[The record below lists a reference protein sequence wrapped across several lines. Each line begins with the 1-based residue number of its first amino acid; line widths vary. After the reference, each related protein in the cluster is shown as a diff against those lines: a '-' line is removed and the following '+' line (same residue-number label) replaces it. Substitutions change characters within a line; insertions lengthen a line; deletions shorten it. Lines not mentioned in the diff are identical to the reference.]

1 MTWKGLESD
10 ALQLAVPA
18 VLPTKVMVQKACQK
32 AARHTVKVSGNRC
45 VMFRLTCGSFVS
57 ESNRRFHNFSESGF
71 LYKTWELYIYVC
83 ISSCIISQKPL
94 EWVRYHKTSF
104 AVNRGIFNPLGKTAH
119 NKKTSPDFRE
129 KKPHKQ
135 KQESRRY
142 SSFLFILVFFFFFH
156 SAYW

>member
-94 EWVRYHKTSF
+94 E
-104 AVNRGIFNPLGKTAH
+104 
-119 NKKTSPDFRE
+119 
-129 KKPHKQ
+129 
-135 KQESRRY
+135 
-142 SSFLFILVFFFFFH
+142 
-156 SAYW
+156 